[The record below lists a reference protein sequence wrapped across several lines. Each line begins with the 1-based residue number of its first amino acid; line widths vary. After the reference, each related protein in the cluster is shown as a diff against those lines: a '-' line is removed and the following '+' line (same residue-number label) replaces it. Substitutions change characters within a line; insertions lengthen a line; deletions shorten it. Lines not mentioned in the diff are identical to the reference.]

1 MGTTAS
7 PRERRPSSRKPS
19 MGDTTKENTDPS
31 GASKKVQR
39 QGTKDK
45 DEMAAVAAAL
55 EKQGSRNFAR
65 QTSKSSNRRNSHK
78 EGAGDDANAPSAAE
92 KERGGSKEKV
102 APRASSKSR
111 LPCDRRRTL
120 KKGGG
125 SSKNIKAA
133 AV

>member
-1 MGTTAS
+1 VGTTAS

-78 EGAGDDANAPSAAE
+78 EAGDDANAPSAAE